1 MLVTESKTIL
11 EVLLAVE
18 RLDVVVVVVVVGALG
33 SVGCSATLERN
44 LADPQKI

>member
-18 RLDVVVVVVVVGALG
+18 RLDEVVVVVVGALG
-33 SVGCSATLERN
+33 SVGRSATLERN
-44 LADPQKI
+44 LADQQKI

>member
-18 RLDVVVVVVVVGALG
+18 RLDEVVVVVAGALG
-33 SVGCSATLERN
+33 SVGRSATLERN
-44 LADPQKI
+44 LADPQKV

>member
-18 RLDVVVVVVVVGALG
+18 RLDEVVVVGALG
-33 SVGCSATLERN
+33 SVGRSATLERN

>member
-18 RLDVVVVVVVVGALG
+18 RLDEVVVVVGALG
-33 SVGCSATLERN
+33 SVGRSATLERN

>member
-11 EVLLAVE
+11 EVLLAVK
-18 RLDVVVVVVVVGALG
+18 RLDEVVVVGGALG